1 MVATKKLYVD
11 TRTQRNLHKLT
22 EELNDVHQV
31 STTAGLGTVLKYI
44 RGGIMIGGFADY
56 EQEYHRSSA
65 EGRQTRGL
73 VALYSVAQIN

>member
-44 RGGIMIGGFADY
+44 
-56 EQEYHRSSA
+56 
-65 EGRQTRGL
+65 
-73 VALYSVAQIN
+73 